1 MNKNQITQAVEEGEE
16 IRVRWSA
23 TECDCL
29 HCAAMFWP
37 REPCDFCCAGDI
49 VEGYVSPLR
58 DEPLALMVEEV
69 ETDRESA
76 AAPAAQ
82 AAQTPGHWLDEVEEL
97 VDERAGSC
105 HTSGEEGD
113 EEDWYPKF

>member
-1 MNKNQITQAVEEGEE
+1 MVKIIQAVEEVEE
-16 IRVRWSA
+16 ICVRWSA

-37 REPCDFCCAGDI
+37 RELWDFCRAGDI

-58 DEPLALMVEEV
+58 DEPLALKVEEV
-69 ETDRESA
+69 EPDRESA

-82 AAQTPGHWLDEVEEL
+82 AAQTPGHWYSSTV
-97 VDERAGSC
+97 
-105 HTSGEEGD
+105 
-113 EEDWYPKF
+113 

>member
-1 MNKNQITQAVEEGEE
+1 
-16 IRVRWSA
+16 
-23 TECDCL
+23 
-29 HCAAMFWP
+29 MFWP
-37 REPCDFCCAGDI
+37 RELWDFCRAGDI

-58 DEPLALMVEEV
+58 DEPLALKVEEV

-82 AAQTPGHWLDEVEEL
+82 AAQTPGHWLDEVEEI

-105 HTSGEEGD
+105 HISGGSESERDITSD
-113 EEDWYPKF
+113 PRRANLPQVLLTCLHKLPRCTA